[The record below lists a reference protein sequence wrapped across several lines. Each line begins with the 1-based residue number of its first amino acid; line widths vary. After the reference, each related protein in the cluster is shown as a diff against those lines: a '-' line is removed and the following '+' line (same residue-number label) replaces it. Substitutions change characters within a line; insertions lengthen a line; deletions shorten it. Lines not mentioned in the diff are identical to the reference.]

1 MPDSTEYSAMD
12 LKNISWFGNM
22 YQKFEALCLEVEED
36 TVNYVESQ
44 VQIVGE
50 SVKKFYSEVMQDLR
64 PRSYVDPVKVA
75 RNDLSLFAQNE
86 IEKKAKENLVEQPG
100 GVDMKL
106 SEDSEVLK
114 GKNNLGGKS
123 LGIGENSKDDQSL
136 LKMSGSVTPLSE
148 ERNRMPSVYENRR
161 GYSMARDHITVA
173 LPEFGNSECTS
184 SLARGCASK
193 ETTTG
198 SCDHIPVVSMPVIS
212 SSIGAAAS
220 DTTSPVESSGLLVED
235 FALISSFGGPSL
247 RSSER
252 PQNCNTDVVETF
264 DVTEQVMEMVELID
278 EQQLE
283 ETCVLIEGNKL
294 HFPEQ
299 PVKHKSY
306 KKKIREA
313 FCSKK
318 GSTREYEHLVAQHEG
333 QPLNREAEENVMPA
347 LVAKLNMKLSASGFP
362 DSEWEII

>member
-1 MPDSTEYSAMD
+1 MD

-100 GVDMKL
+100 GVDMKP
-106 SEDSEVLK
+106 SGISINTVPCEVYP

-123 LGIGENSKDDQSL
+123 LGIAENSKDDQSL
-136 LKMSGSVTPLSE
+136 LKKSGSATPLSE
-148 ERNRMPSVYENRR
+148 ERNRMASVYENRR

-184 SLARGCASK
+184 SLARGRASK

-247 RSSER
+247 KSSER
-252 PQNCNTDVVETF
+252 SQNCNIDVVETF

-294 HFPEQ
+294 RFPEQ

-347 LVAKLNMKLSASGFP
+347 LVAKSNMKLSASGFP

>member
-12 LKNISWFGNM
+12 LKKYILVLENM
-22 YQKFEALCLEVEED
+22 YQKFEALCLEVEEVRVRD

-86 IEKKAKENLVEQPG
+86 IEKKAKEKPRRTAPRVF
-100 GVDMKL
+100 DMKP

-114 GKNNLGGKS
+114 GISINTVPCEVYPGKNNLGGKS
-123 LGIGENSKDDQSL
+123 LGIAENSKDDQSL
-136 LKMSGSVTPLSE
+136 LKKSGSATPLSE
-148 ERNRMPSVYENRR
+148 ERNRMASVYENRR

-184 SLARGCASK
+184 SLARGRASK

-220 DTTSPVESSGLLVED
+220 DTTSP
-235 FALISSFGGPSL
+235 
-247 RSSER
+247 R
-252 PQNCNTDVVETF
+252 
-264 DVTEQVMEMVELID
+264 
-278 EQQLE
+278 
-283 ETCVLIEGNKL
+283 
-294 HFPEQ
+294 
-299 PVKHKSY
+299 
-306 KKKIREA
+306 
-313 FCSKK
+313 
-318 GSTREYEHLVAQHEG
+318 
-333 QPLNREAEENVMPA
+333 
-347 LVAKLNMKLSASGFP
+347 
-362 DSEWEII
+362 